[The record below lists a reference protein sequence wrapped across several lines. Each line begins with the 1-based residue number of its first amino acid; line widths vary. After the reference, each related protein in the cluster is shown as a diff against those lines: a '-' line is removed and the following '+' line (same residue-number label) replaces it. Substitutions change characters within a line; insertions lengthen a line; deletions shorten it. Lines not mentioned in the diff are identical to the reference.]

1 MPKNENSCIF
11 YLSCFLS
18 EVCAQTVCRGCKW
31 HSFKSAK
38 KKTKNRYR
46 EIGLYN
52 LKILCIS
59 AHAHLCFQQQQ
70 PAVFSEKAL
79 IILLHTTVQY
89 LLCTKQQSDP
99 ERDRVVNMVER
110 WSAKE
115 TDTLSGVGGDQV
127 KINMTSNNCC
137 SMSVGK

>member
-1 MPKNENSCIF
+1 MKIHAFSTYRASCLKCVHRQCVGDVNDIPSNQ
-11 YLSCFLS
+11 L
-18 EVCAQTVCRGCKW
+18 
-31 HSFKSAK
+31 K

-110 WSAKE
+110 
-115 TDTLSGVGGDQV
+115 
-127 KINMTSNNCC
+127 
-137 SMSVGK
+137 